1 MLARLAASP
10 ERAME
15 EVVVDRVT
23 ATRDEAKIT
32 VRISDLPG
40 VQARVFRSLA
50 DAGIIVDVIVQV
62 PGSDGLIHLTF
73 TLPMAKLRLAV
84 ELLTTSCA
92 DICPRDSVRWEEHLS
107 KVSLVGVGIRSH
119 AGVAQ
124 KMFELLAHAG
134 IKIHLISTSEIRI
147 SCLVASSSSE
157 LAVRA
162 LHDGFGLDA
171 KISTL
176 NARGG

>member
-1 MLARLAASP
+1 
-10 ERAME
+10 ME
-15 EVVVDRVT
+15 EVVVGGVT

-32 VRISDLPG
+32 VKISDLPG

-50 DAGIIVDVIVQV
+50 EAGIIVDVIVQV

-73 TLPMAKLRLAV
+73 TLPMGNLRLAV
-84 ELLTTSCA
+84 QLLTTSCA
-92 DICPRDSVRWEEHLS
+92 DICPPDSIRWEENLS

-124 KMFELLAHAG
+124 RMFELLAQQD

-147 SCLVASSSSE
+147 SCLIDSRASE

-162 LHDGFGLDA
+162 LHDAFGLDG
-171 KISTL
+171 
-176 NARGG
+176 RFRP